1 MLLITPLLAGFRL
14 IARYS
19 ATAIPLSEC
28 LRDNWRLPRA
38 LSDGSISIHRIE
50 KPHIDASGFESYS
63 FKCGTCGSM
72 VVGII
77 DLVDDALLLTVAS

>member
-63 FKCGTCGSM
+63 FKCGSM